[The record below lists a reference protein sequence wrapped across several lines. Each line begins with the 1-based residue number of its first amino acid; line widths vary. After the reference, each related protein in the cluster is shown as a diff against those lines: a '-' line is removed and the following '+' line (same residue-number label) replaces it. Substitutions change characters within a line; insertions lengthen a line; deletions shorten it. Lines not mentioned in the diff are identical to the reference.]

1 MSKKNLLK
9 NVLVRLTLLITFA
22 LVSSVAYAHAF
33 PDKSSP
39 TVGPTLATAP
49 KKVTIWYDATI
60 DRLFSKLT
68 VKNAQGVVVSL
79 TSHVSRNRIE
89 LSAPLKPLMAG
100 NYFVYWSV
108 VASDGHHT
116 HGHWSFAVK

>member
-1 MSKKNLLK
+1 MTKKAILK
-9 NVLVRLTLLITFA
+9 NMLSRLTILAAFT
-22 LVSSVAYAHAF
+22 LVPNAAYAHAF

-39 TVGPTLATAP
+39 TVGSTLATAP
-49 KKVTIWYDATI
+49 KKVTIWYDASI

-68 VKNAQGVVVSL
+68 VKNAQGAVVSL

-89 LSAPLKPLMAG
+89 LSAPLKPLVAG
-100 NYFVYWSV
+100 KYFVYWSV